1 MKLTGPMFSLDARGT
16 IGSAITFSFW
26 KGINYARA
34 RVIPNNPKSDEQMAV
49 RNIVS
54 DASIAWK
61 TSATVGGVAISSNY
75 KLAYNTAAAGMAMSG
90 FNLFIKEVVAGNL
103 VDTAGV
109 KSYDGSLAIA
119 TAPGATIV

>member
-34 RVIPNNPKSDEQMAV
+34 RVIPNNPKSAEQMAV
-49 RNIVS
+49 RDIVS

-61 TSATVGGVAISSNY
+61 TEATVGAVEIDTAY
-75 KLAYNTAAAGMAMSG
+75 KTAYNLAAAGMAMSG

-103 VDTAGV
+103 VDTLGV
-109 KSYDGSLAIA
+109 KSYDGTLAIA
-119 TAPGATIV
+119 SAPGATIA

>member
-34 RVIPNNPKSDEQMAV
+34 RVIPNNPKSAEQMAV
-49 RNIVS
+49 RDIVS

-61 TSATVGGVAISSNY
+61 TEDTVGANEIDQAY
-75 KLAYNTAAAGMAMSG
+75 KDAYNVAAAGMAMSG
-90 FNLFIKEVVAGNL
+90 FNLFIKEVIAKCL
-103 VDTAGV
+103 VDTDGV
-109 KSYDGSLAIA
+109 NSYIGTLVIPS
-119 TAPGATIV
+119 APGL